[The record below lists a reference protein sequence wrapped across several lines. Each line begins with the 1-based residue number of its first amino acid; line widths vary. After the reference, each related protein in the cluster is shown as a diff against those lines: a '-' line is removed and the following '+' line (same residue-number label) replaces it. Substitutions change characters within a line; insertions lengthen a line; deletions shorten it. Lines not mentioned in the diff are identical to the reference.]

1 MSLSAKEAGEAEIT
15 GDDIKSS
22 DEECNRSLFGKVV
35 GDRHAGLLGIKRTM
49 GAIWRMQHSMEVKE
63 ISENFFQF
71 IFLSQEDKK
80 KVSAGHN
87 WMYGNQYLILKEWFH
102 GLHSNHSCFDEITLW
117 VQVLNVPLNWMS
129 TEVGQKVGRIFN
141 KVKNVIVCKFGGDVG
156 SFLKL
161 LVAIDLKEPIPRCTS
176 IKLGNQ
182 KVMVAFRYEKL
193 VNLCY
198 YCSMIG
204 HLDRSCSKRLRDFEN
219 NCVADGQFG
228 EWLKTSET
236 YAGGRSMQSDS
247 SGEKVDHPKTNPVQD
262 SFASDNIISNVGHR
276 EIIRSTESGD
286 QSPLVL
292 GEVGGPGDK
301 YGEIQEFVGMAEPT
315 LSNVANHV
323 EDEGRNRMEV
333 EECVQAKKFIIDEAV
348 GELCKADLR
357 KRSGA
362 GWKRQITSKS
372 RLQRVPV
379 KSSGLELSESLKR
392 NRALAG
398 GAQWD
403 INLIKALFSEDD
415 AEKIMRI
422 KTLNPRAK
430 DQWQCNSLAKGRELV
445 CCPLMFAGLGD
456 FPLYF

>member
-1 MSLSAKEAGEAEIT
+1 MEESLAGMAKASEGDDGVLQQLFKMSLSAKEAGEAEIT

-49 GAIWRMQHSMEVKE
+49 GAIWRMQYSMEVKE
-63 ISENFFQF
+63 ISEIFFQF

-141 KVKNVIVCKFGGDVG
+141 KVKNVIVCKVGGDVG

-176 IKLGNQ
+176 IKLRNQ

-198 YCSMIG
+198 YCGMIG
-204 HLDRSCSKRLRDFEN
+204 NLDRSCSKRLRDFVN
-219 NCVADGQFG
+219 NCVADG
-228 EWLKTSET
+228 
-236 YAGGRSMQSDS
+236 
-247 SGEKVDHPKTNPVQD
+247 
-262 SFASDNIISNVGHR
+262 
-276 EIIRSTESGD
+276 
-286 QSPLVL
+286 
-292 GEVGGPGDK
+292 GPCAK
-301 YGEIQEFVGMAEPT
+301 NGEIQEFVGVAEPT
-315 LSNVANHV
+315 PSNVAKHV
-323 EDEGRNRMEV
+323 EDEGRRMMEV
-333 EECVQAKKFIIDEAV
+333 EECVQAKEFIIEETV

-379 KSSGLELSESLKR
+379 KSSGLDHSESLKR
-392 NRALAG
+392 NRALVIYDGVDNDAEADNG
-398 GAQWD
+398 GVQWD
-403 INLIKALFSEDD
+403 MNLIKALFSEDD

-430 DQWQCNSLAKGRELV
+430 DQ
-445 CCPLMFAGLGD
+445 
-456 FPLYF
+456 